1 MNVEYFWPT
10 PVWYDY
16 LNLDYDT
23 MINKCFEM
31 EKESEGRKFSN
42 YGGWQSHDI
51 QLDAI
56 PEFKE
61 LHRQIKQKIDEVC
74 LDLGEH
80 FKLDFDNAW
89 ININRG
95 SDYKDRK
102 STRLNS
108 SHIPLSRM
116 PSSA

>member
-1 MNVEYFWPT
+1 
-10 PVWYDY
+10 
-16 LNLDYDT
+16 
-23 MINKCFEM
+23 M

-95 SDYKDRK
+95 SDYNTVHVHPFSIISGCFYLKVNE
-102 STRLNS
+102 NS
-108 SHIPLSRM
+108 GKFEFFRGDAAKHYVCGMKTP
-116 PSSA
+116 